1 MSTLV
6 GYNSSSDEEQEET
19 IPKPTSITTAS
30 DQGIR
35 SNISIQHSN
44 GHACGNESYE
54 AAEGNNIQR
63 NPGID
68 TGPMVGPAMPTATE
82 TQLEEISPMDQFD
95 SVSERDTIRYL
106 TQPSHPMTSI
116 PPSPPGSPDPA
127 LNAKFK
133 RFLELKVKGVHF
145 NDDLGKKP
153 TFRNPSLL
161 ATLMDRA
168 GLDNEDQYRTSIP
181 LAIWDPLDFP
191 AHAFKEELLRSQQT
205 LRDQQ
210 QAAKKSQSAAGKRT
224 IEFTSGRTSTS
235 GQNSRDSTPGISSK
249 RKRG

>member
-6 GYNSSSDEEQEET
+6 GYNSSSDEEQDAT
-19 IPKPTSITTAS
+19 TPKLAPITDAN
-30 DQGIR
+30 DREMR
-35 SNISIQHSN
+35 SNISIHN
-44 GHACGNESYE
+44 NNNLAGGHESHE
-54 AAEGNNIQR
+54 AAKSIKIQGNQGVDI
-63 NPGID
+63 
-68 TGPMVGPAMPTATE
+68 GPMVGPAMPSSTG
-82 TQLEEISPMDQFD
+82 TQLEQNSPIDQPD
-95 SVSERDTIRYL
+95 SFSERDTIRYL

-116 PPSPPGSPDPA
+116 PPSPPGSPDPV

-133 RFLELKVKGVHF
+133 RFLELKAKGVHF
-145 NDDLGKKP
+145 NDDLSKKP

-161 ATLMDRA
+161 AVLMDRA
-168 GLDNEDQYRTSIP
+168 GLEYEDQYKTSIP
-181 LAIWDPLDFP
+181 LAIWDPIDFP

-224 IEFTSGRTSTS
+224 IEFTSGSAS
-235 GQNSRDSTPGISSK
+235 GHHSRDSTPGISSK

>member
-6 GYNSSSDEEQEET
+6 GYNSSSDEEHEET
-19 IPKPTSITTAS
+19 IPKAAPITAAS
-30 DQGIR
+30 DQEIR
-35 SNISIQHSN
+35 SSTSIHNRN
-44 GHACGNESYE
+44 GQAGGHESYE
-54 AAEGNNIQR
+54 AAESKKIQGS
-63 NPGID
+63 PGVD
-68 TGPMVGPAMPTATE
+68 VGPMVGPAMPIATE
-82 TQLEEISPMDQFD
+82 TQLEESPPMDQAD

-127 LNAKFK
+127 SNAKFK
-133 RFLELKVKGVHF
+133 RFLELKAKGIHF

-161 ATLMDRA
+161 TTLMDRA
-168 GLDNEDQYRTSIP
+168 GLENEDQYKTSIP
-181 LAIWDPLDFP
+181 LSIWNPLDFP
-191 AHAFKEELLRSQQT
+191 NHAFKEELLRSQQT

-210 QAAKKSQSAAGKRT
+210 QAAKKIQSAAGKRT
-224 IEFTSGRTSTS
+224 IEFTSGGTS
-235 GQNSRDSTPGISSK
+235 GHNSRDSTPGISIK

>member
-6 GYNSSSDEEQEET
+6 GYNSSSDEDDTITET
-19 IPKPTSITTAS
+19 VPVPGPSA
-30 DQGIR
+30 
-35 SNISIQHSN
+35 SN
-44 GHACGNESYE
+44 GKSLSNKSDATDGQAAHHESYAPSLKNE
-54 AAEGNNIQR
+54 IQGR
-63 NPGID
+63 PGVD
-68 TGPMVGPAMPTATE
+68 VGPLVGPAMPMTTDELARD
-82 TQLEEISPMDQFD
+82 SPMDQVD
-95 SVSERDTIRYL
+95 SLSERDAVRYL

-133 RFLELKVKGVHF
+133 RFLELKAKGVHF
-145 NDDLGKKP
+145 NDDLGRKA

-168 GLDNEDQYRTSIP
+168 GLESNDQYKTSLP
-181 LAIWDPLDFP
+181 LSVWDPLNFP
-191 AHAFKEELLRSQQT
+191 PYAFKEELLRSQQT

-210 QAAKKSQSAAGKRT
+210 QAVKKSQSAAGKRS
-224 IEFTSGRTSTS
+224 IEFTSGGTS
-235 GQNSRDSTPGISSK
+235 GHNSRDSTPGLSSK